1 MILKPCTM
9 NNLPIEHASKYK
21 RLILAVSIL
30 IPLVVGALFRIRIEG
45 NLSFLPPVYASF
57 NAATA
62 VLLIF
67 ALLAIRKHQMAL
79 HRSYVRMALLLS
91 ILFLAC
97 YVAYHLTSDPT
108 YYGDFDKNG
117 SLNGYEVFQIGG
129 WRYVYW
135 IILGSHIG
143 LSMVVIP
150 LVLNAYLYAW
160 MGDYATH
167 KKLVKA
173 AFPIWLYVAITGVV
187 VYFMIS
193 PFY

>member
-1 MILKPCTM
+1 M
-9 NNLPIEHASKYK
+9 NKLPEEKVKNYK
-21 RLILAVSIL
+21 LIITAVSIV
-30 IPLVVGALFRIRIEG
+30 IPLVVGALFRIKING
-45 NLSFLPPVYASF
+45 DLSFLPPIYASF

-62 VLLIF
+62 VLLVF
-67 ALLAIRKHQMAL
+67 ALIAIRKNQVSL
-79 HRSYVRMALLLS
+79 HRQFVRMALLLS
-91 ILFLAC
+91 ILFLVC

-117 SLNGYEVFQIGG
+117 QLSGDELFEIGA
-129 WRYVYW
+129 WRSIYW
-135 IILGSHIG
+135 IILASHIG

-160 MGDYATH
+160 MGDYSFH
-167 KKLVKA
+167 KKIVKF
-173 AFPIWLYVAITGVV
+173 AFPIWLYVAITGVI

>member
-1 MILKPCTM
+1 M

-45 NLSFLPPVYASF
+45 NLSFLPP
-57 NAATA
+57 
-62 VLLIF
+62 
-67 ALLAIRKHQMAL
+67 AIRKHQMAL
-79 HRSYVRMALLLS
+79 HRSFVRMALLLS

-117 SLNGYEVFQIGG
+117 SLDGYEVFQIGG

-160 MGDYATH
+160 MGDYAMH

>member
-1 MILKPCTM
+1 M
-9 NNLPIEHASKYK
+9 NNLPIEKAQTYK
-21 RLILAVSIL
+21 RLILAVSVV
-30 IPLVVGALFRIRIEG
+30 IPLVVGALFRIKIQG
-45 NLSFLPPVYASF
+45 NLSFLPPIYASF

-62 VLLIF
+62 ALLVF
-67 ALLAIRKHQMAL
+67 ALLAIRKKEVSL
-79 HRSYVRMALLLS
+79 HRTLVRLALFLS
-91 ILFLAC
+91 ILFLGC

-117 SLNGYEVFQIGG
+117 QLSGDEIFEIGA
-129 WRYVYW
+129 WRWVYW

-150 LVLNAYLYAW
+150 LVLYAYLYAW
-160 MGDYATH
+160 MGDYETH
-167 KKLVKA
+167 KRWVKA
-173 AFPIWLYVAITGVV
+173 AFPIWLYVAITGVI